1 MKEDVGIIKLM
12 SRKGTSL
19 HTVCVY
25 EEMWAVETAWALQS
39 NKTDQTYI
47 PTLGTELGQLQIS
60 EAVGKLF
67 ALS

>member
-1 MKEDVGIIKLM
+1 
-12 SRKGTSL
+12 
-19 HTVCVY
+19 
-25 EEMWAVETAWALQS
+25 MWAVETGWALQS